1 MRLQK
6 SQNKICSGHFWSVMQ
21 VNNFTSC
28 TYLKI
33 SNSCTLFESFRMFF
47 RIYHSQRL
55 LFVMKQMY
63 LVVRTKD
70 VELISIS
77 SFVVR
82 TYKFLITHFVS
93 MLPFFSITFILQQ
106 KLQINWKVREF
117 VKYVIIRVSR
127 FGKKRVRE
135 NPHSGIF
142 HSVLNKE
149 EYAYE
154 MGKNY
159 VRMMNNS
166 RSIIDLVELTNSV

>member
-1 MRLQK
+1 
-6 SQNKICSGHFWSVMQ
+6 
-21 VNNFTSC
+21 
-28 TYLKI
+28 
-33 SNSCTLFESFRMFF
+33 
-47 RIYHSQRL
+47 
-55 LFVMKQMY
+55 
-63 LVVRTKD
+63 
-70 VELISIS
+70 
-77 SFVVR
+77 
-82 TYKFLITHFVS
+82 

-166 RSIIDLVELTNSV
+166 SSIIDLVELTNSV